1 MRKIEIKQEEME
13 EDVRLMNLYTELEEA
28 KMAKREAE
36 FAERARQQKI
46 RARGFEK
53 NEGAESAARDKA
65 ETDRLMEQQAEKDR
79 LSYEREM
86 RDKRNAFERQ
96 RDMSKV
102 LAEQMQFKKDE
113 AARIRREE
121 NDVTDQYQKEAA
133 AHVAD
138 YNATKARDR
147 GKKLQCRKDL
157 EAQVR
162 CSTVQKLAHVCGRA
176 SVVTVVRIASANYNI
191 NTDSPP
197 PTPPPYSLTFAPLS
211 RSAHETRRFSTRW
224 TSVRYR
230 STRAS

>member
-13 EDVRLMNLYTELEEA
+13 DDVRLMNLYTELEEA
-28 KMAKREAE
+28 RMAQREAQ

-102 LAEQMQFKKDE
+102 LGEQMQFKKDE

-138 YNATKARDR
+138 YNATKAKDR

-162 CSTVQKLAHVCGRA
+162 CQYGIQSAGTGTCGGG
-176 SVVTVVRIASANYNI
+176 
-191 NTDSPP
+191 
-197 PTPPPYSLTFAPLS
+197 
-211 RSAHETRRFSTRW
+211 
-224 TSVRYR
+224 
-230 STRAS
+230 